1 MLAMRLKPSQALLEN
16 GYSHRQKAD
25 GTHKFSNCFE
35 SQENGLGL
43 EIILF
48 VLGPN
53 ADEYVGRF
61 LMAMTAL

>member
-1 MLAMRLKPSQALLEN
+1 MRLEPSQAFLEH
-16 GYSHRQKAD
+16 GYGHRQKAD
-25 GTHKFSNCFE
+25 RTHKFSNGFE

-53 ADEYVGRF
+53 ANEYVGGF
-61 LMAMTAL
+61 LMSMTAL